1 MGMLT
6 VEQTTKVSDDRST
19 QVYCS
24 FKDETQIEEENKIDI
39 FSSRFRTRCTY
50 LFPIKIQSRGSRML
64 LIVWRL
70 LKRLYIGIITGR
82 GLNKVERDVERLLS
96 SLDRVILNDQDI
108 GAMLSLGA
116 HRSNSYGFI
125 Q

>member
-82 GLNKVERDVERLLS
+82 GLNKVERDVERLPS